1 MIKKNILSIT
11 VALVIMYLS
20 LTNSKKFDNITTFKL
35 ADKLVHT
42 AMYLGF
48 MGIIMFENRE
58 SLISRKQLFIAG
70 LIPLFYGILM
80 EILQGTLTV
89 TRTASVS
96 DALFDAFGIV
106 IAIFLWQ
113 WIEPFLKEKLR

>member
-1 MIKKNILSIT
+1 MVRKNILSIA

-20 LTNSKKFDNITTFKL
+20 LTDAKKFDNITTFKF

-42 AMYLGF
+42 AMYFGF

-89 TRTASVS
+89 TRTASVA

-106 IAIFLWQ
+106 IAILLWR
-113 WIEPFLKEKLR
+113 WLKPFSQEKLR